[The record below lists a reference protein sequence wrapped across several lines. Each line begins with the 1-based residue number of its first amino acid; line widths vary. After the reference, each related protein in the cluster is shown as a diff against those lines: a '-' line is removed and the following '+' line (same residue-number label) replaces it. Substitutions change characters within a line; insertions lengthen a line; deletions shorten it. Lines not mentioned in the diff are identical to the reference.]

1 MLTVD
6 SEELPGSMVAGDR
19 RQLVKARHRFTA
31 RILGT
36 VAALVIVA
44 LLALPVLA
52 QAPAPTVTF
61 SGTFDQITSAGRNFY
76 DGNYTRD
83 NDREWYARTRF
94 RPDFVF
100 EVGRT
105 KAVLGLEIDLVYGQ
119 TGSNDGGFPSNNTGS
134 PGGIGTATGGTKLFT
149 NGNLDLNTDV
159 GGMIEIKWIYTEFD
173 LTGKDSLLPFV
184 PVQTVAR
191 AGGQPFASLANY
203 KVGVYAT
210 GEFAGVSTVT
220 TLAPNVK
227 TSFAYII
234 LEDQLA

>member
-61 SGTFDQITSAGRNFY
+61 SGTFDQITSAGGNFY

-83 NDREWYARTRF
+83 NDREWNARTPF
-94 RPDFVF
+94 RPALLFA
-100 EVGRT
+100 VGRT
-105 KAVLGLEIDLVYGQ
+105 TALPALDTHLNNGQ
-119 TGSNDGGFPSNNTGS
+119 TG
-134 PGGIGTATGGTKLFT
+134 
-149 NGNLDLNTDV
+149 
-159 GGMIEIKWIYTEFD
+159 
-173 LTGKDSLLPFV
+173 
-184 PVQTVAR
+184 
-191 AGGQPFASLANY
+191 
-203 KVGVYAT
+203 
-210 GEFAGVSTVT
+210 
-220 TLAPNVK
+220 PNH
-227 TSFAYII
+227 
-234 LEDQLA
+234 

>member
-94 RPDFVF
+94 RPDFIF

-105 KAVLGLEIDLVYGQ
+105 RAVLGLEIDLMYGQ
-119 TGSNDGGFPSNNTGS
+119 GGPT
-134 PGGIGTATGGTKLFT
+134 
-149 NGNLDLNTDV
+149 
-159 GGMIEIKWIYTEFD
+159 
-173 LTGKDSLLPFV
+173 
-184 PVQTVAR
+184 TVASPATTR
-191 AGGQPFASLANY
+191 VLL
-203 KVGVYAT
+203 VG
-210 GEFAGVSTVT
+210 FS
-220 TLAPNVK
+220 
-227 TSFAYII
+227 
-234 LEDQLA
+234 